1 MQQVQ
6 PFAPKK
12 KYQQPKVEVIHLDCD
27 IALVMTSSVTPP
39 QDPSAIPGM
48 DEYLL
53 KIFKF
58 GWWGL

>member
-27 IALVMTSSVTPP
+27 IALVMMSSTSPIG
-39 QDPSAIPGM
+39 DPSAIPGM
-48 DEYLL
+48 DEYLQ
-53 KIFKF
+53 KIFRF
-58 GWWGL
+58 GW

>member
-27 IALVMTSSVTPP
+27 IALVMMSSITPP
-39 QDPSAIPGM
+39 QDPSSIPGM
-48 DEYLL
+48 NEYQQ

-58 GWWGL
+58 GW